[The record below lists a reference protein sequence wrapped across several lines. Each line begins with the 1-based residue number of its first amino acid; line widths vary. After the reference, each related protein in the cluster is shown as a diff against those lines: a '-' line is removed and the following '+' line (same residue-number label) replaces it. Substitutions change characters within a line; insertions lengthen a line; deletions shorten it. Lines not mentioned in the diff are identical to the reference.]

1 MVKKISFIFL
11 LVNSLFGLTIGA
23 KYVYDKQAYQLSFS
37 NFKFSKEAT
46 DIYIPNVKMF
56 YGLDIDTVGLNLPS
70 DVIITKTKVLSFLKK
85 NKITDELYLSY
96 DSEGY
101 TVALNQVDFNSDKF
115 IVFLENQL
123 DIDVDIERNK
133 ISIDGDVFYYL
144 AIKDF
149 FVFSTAKIKLNSVDQ
164 FERPSGNYHYLINN
178 RNAKDGSFFKHYNDA
193 LYRFNNE
200 RGDTIKGAAV
210 SPDEYYNFIPSN
222 FDTLRFF
229 GSNRFQD
236 DVKRL
241 INCDENGFYGWVDKS
256 IIHLKKDSLEIL
268 IGVQNE
274 FQNLKDILN
283 EQTLALSEDSLLPP
297 PIIKN
302 SYSINAFK
310 SNFAWAELLPF
321 NKGGLNYYSEVNNY
335 NVLGNSVEAMNW
347 FITEV
352 QLGNVFAK
360 KSDKFHYPNN
370 VHVLSISQTEISHN
384 IISKNWVS
392 RTNCFVSKVSNRQT
406 NQNKSADL
414 PLVSKFKVDLERF
427 KIKTFMINDSLQ
439 VVLFNDEMMVSYS
452 YDGQVNWSKKLSS
465 PLVSFPRLVEKD
477 SNSYIALF
485 MKNSVDVID
494 VYNESL
500 SEFPHSFSEEIINT
514 GIIQSASNFRL
525 LIETAGEIV
534 SLNEDGVFTKG
545 WKNQIVNGSLLSNID
560 VSSVDGKAI
569 INYIDAENNLV
580 VVDKFGNTMLN
591 QEVKFD
597 LKLASSFISGDKFGE
612 SLRKYGFSNPY
623 IISQLVSSG
632 QKDSLKI
639 NQKLEPT
646 HVKWMKKND
655 QIYFIVEEFN
665 RVLFFNE
672 FGLLEKEIQKPKPNL
687 KLISNSINN
696 GDVVVFSDF
705 KNKKLYLLDSYGRSI
720 CDYPISGESNFD
732 LNYKCITVCHNAQI
746 YVYRLKTY

>member
-1 MVKKISFIFL
+1 M
-11 LVNSLFGLTIGA
+11 FGLTIGA